1 MVGKFLLSPE
11 LMLAAS
17 AELDLLAER
26 LMAASAL
33 SGPATHV
40 LPSGCEE
47 VSLLAAGHFNHAA
60 MTHDGAVAQGALELH
75 HAAHSLRMQCASFLA
90 DDAVQAVSVAAVNA
104 AIGGATQ
111 V

>member
-1 MVGKFLLSPE
+1 MVGMLISPE
-11 LMLAAS
+11 LMLAAA

-60 MTHDGAVAQGALELH
+60 ATHDGAVAQGALELH
-75 HAAHSLRMQCASFLA
+75 HCAHTLRMQCASHLA
-90 DDAVQAVSVAAVNA
+90 GDAVQAAAVTAVNA
-104 AIGGATQ
+104 ITP
-111 V
+111 

>member
-1 MVGKFLLSPE
+1 MVGHVLISPE
-11 LMLAAS
+11 LMLAAA

-26 LMAASAL
+26 LVAASTL

-60 MTHDGAVAQGALELH
+60 ATHDGAVAQGALELH
-75 HAAHSLRMQCASFLA
+75 HAAHTLRMQCATFLA
-90 DDAVQAVSVAAVNA
+90 DDTVQAASVAAV
-104 AIGGATQ
+104 GGAIQ
-111 V
+111 A